1 MSELVSYK
9 LPAKDLREQIERIE
23 RNDELC
29 VINAEVDAHLEIA
42 EIHRRVIAE
51 KGPALLFTN
60 VKGSQFP
67 VVTNL
72 YGTEKRTLL
81 SFGTELPSILDRLVT
96 LLHNPPTLPSIAQTV
111 WKNKD
116 LASRFLSL
124 GRRFKS
130 SRKSRICENQIDPVD
145 LEKLPIITSWP
156 EDGGAFITLPL
167 VLTRY
172 PKQLPQS
179 GGKGENLG
187 MYRIQRFNKNET
199 GLHFQIQK
207 GGGFHLHEAHKNELP
222 LDVAI
227 FVGGSPA
234 LTLSAIAPLPENIS
248 EVLLCSF
255 LQAAPVLST
264 KTDTLPLFESAEFAL
279 LGKSPPRVLREEGP
293 FGDHY
298 GFYSLKHPFPLFQCQ
313 KLYHRNKAIWPATVV
328 GKYPQEDFYLGNI
341 LQEMLSPLIPLA
353 MPGVE
358 KLHSY
363 GESGFHALA
372 GAVVKERYSRE
383 LQKHALR
390 ILGEGQL
397 SLTKTLLITDAAVD
411 PKNFLEIFTAVLE
424 RIHFGK
430 DLTILAKLSLDTLD
444 YTGPKLNHGSRAI
457 LAGSG
462 APIRRLRSQLPSLP
476 RFISDAM
483 VFTPGCALLT
493 LNKELASCF
502 DREVLKE
509 PLAMISA
516 SMMEIDKK
524 DPQPRSPHPRNPQ
537 PAEFPICVIVDDLSA
552 GKSVEEFLWAV
563 FMRFDPAQD
572 IFFASSSIAHHHI
585 CYQGSLVIDARQ
597 KPSYPDVLE
606 CDPKTKELVD
616 RRWKEYFN

>member
-1 MSELVSYK
+1 MRQSAYK
-9 LPAKDLREQIERIE
+9 LPAKDLREQIARIE
-23 RNDELC
+23 RYDQLK
-29 VINAEVDAHLEIA
+29 VISAQVDPHLEIA
-42 EIHRRVIAE
+42 EIHRRVIAD

-81 SFGTELPSILDRLVT
+81 SFGTQLPALLDRLT
-96 LLHNPPTLPSIAQTV
+96 RLLHNPPTLASIPKTL
-111 WKNKD
+111 WENRD
-116 LASRFLSL
+116 LAKRFLSL
-124 GRRFKS
+124 GRRFKKP
-130 SRKSRICENQIDPVD
+130 RLSRICQNQIDPVD

-172 PKQLPQS
+172 PRSLPED
-179 GGKGENLG
+179 GNKPENLG
-187 MYRIQRFNKNET
+187 MYRIQRFNKLET

-207 GGGFHLHEAHKNELP
+207 GGGFHLHAARKHNLP

-248 EVLLCSF
+248 EILLCSF
-255 LQAAPVLST
+255 LQASPVLST
-264 KTDTLPLFESAEFAL
+264 QTETLPLFEDAEFAL
-279 LGKSPPRVLREEGP
+279 VGQSPPGAIRDEGP

-298 GFYSLKHPFPLFQCQ
+298 GYYSLKHPFPLFKCQ
-313 KLYHRNKAIWPATVV
+313 KIYHRKGAIWPATVV

-341 LQEMLSPLIPLA
+341 LQEMLHPLIPLA

-372 GAVVKERYSRE
+372 GAVVKQRYSRE

-397 SLTKTLLITDAAVD
+397 SLTKTLLITDAQVD
-411 PKNFLEIFTAVLE
+411 PKNFLEIFSAVLQ
-424 RIHFGK
+424 RMHFAK

-457 LAGSG
+457 FAGSG
-462 APIRRLRSQLPSLP
+462 DPIRRLEEQIPNDLPH
-476 RFISDAM
+476 FVKEAKI
-483 VFTPGCALLT
+483 FTPGCSVVT
-493 LNKELASCF
+493 LSEDLASEF
-502 DREVLKE
+502 DRAILNDPFTILSTCFAK
-509 PLAMISA
+509 ARA
-516 SMMEIDKK
+516 SSNGLPVEC
-524 DPQPRSPHPRNPQ
+524 
-537 PAEFPICVIVDDLSA
+537 PICVIVDDLS
-552 GKSVEEFLWAV
+552 SVRNTQEFLWSV

-572 IFFASSSIAHHHI
+572 IFFAKSSITHHHI
-585 CYQGSLVIDARQ
+585 CYEGTLVIDARH
-597 KPSYPDVLE
+597 KPSYPGVLE
-606 CDPKTKELVD
+606 CDTATKELVD
-616 RRWKEYFN
+616 RRWKEYFC